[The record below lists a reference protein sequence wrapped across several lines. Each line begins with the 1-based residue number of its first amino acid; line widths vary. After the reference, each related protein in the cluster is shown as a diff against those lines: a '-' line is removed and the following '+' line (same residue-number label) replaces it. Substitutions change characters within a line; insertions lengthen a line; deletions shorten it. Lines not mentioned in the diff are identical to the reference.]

1 MLSVIKS
8 IVLYGLEGRLIHV
21 QVDVSRGMPHLE
33 IVGLP
38 DTSVREAK
46 ERVRIAI
53 KNSGIEF
60 PNKKILVNLAPA
72 DTRKEGSSFDLPIA
86 IGILAATGFVR
97 CHNIETYMF
106 IGELSLDGSIRNVN
120 GILPMCIE
128 AKNLGIKNIV
138 IPKGNELEA
147 SIVKGINIFPV
158 QNILQVLNHIN
169 GFEQLSPS
177 KNDISGLLSSSKSDL
192 LDFCEVKGQGKAKRA
207 LEIAA
212 SGGHNCAMLGSPGS
226 GKTMLAQRF
235 PSILPNLTF
244 EEALEVT
251 KIHSVAGILDK
262 SSSIIFQR
270 PFRSPHHTISYASL
284 IGGGKVPKPGEIS
297 LAHYGVLFLDELPE
311 FNKHTLE
318 VLRGPLEDGQIT
330 ISRLNATVTY
340 PCQFILIASMN
351 PCPCGYHG
359 SSEKECTCTPQQIA
373 KYMGKISGPLLDR
386 IDINVSV
393 NSVKY
398 TDLDSAEQ
406 PESSSC
412 IKVRVNRARKIQL
425 QRYKEHGIFSNS
437 ELTPKLISHFCK
449 LDNSAQLILK
459 NAYEKMGL
467 SARGYGRLLKV
478 ARTIADLD
486 NQEIIQSKHIAEAIQ
501 YRQLDKK
508 GMV

>member
-72 DTRKEGSSFDLPIA
+72 DTRKEGSAFDLPIA

-97 CHNIETYMF
+97 CPNIESYMF

-120 GILPMCIE
+120 GVLPMCIE

-147 SIVKGINIFPV
+147 SIVKDINIFPV
-158 QNILQVLNHIN
+158 QNILQLLNHIN
-169 GFEQLSPS
+169 GFVKIPS
-177 KNDISGLLSSSKSDL
+177 AKNDISNILDISTPSV
-192 LDFCEVKGQGKAKRA
+192 LDFCEVKGQEKAKRA

-270 PFRSPHHTISYASL
+270 PFRTPHHTISYAAL

-311 FNKHTLE
+311 FNKNTLE
-318 VLRGPLEDGQIT
+318 VLRGPLEDGKIT
-330 ISRLNATVTY
+330 INRLNATVTY
-340 PCQFILIASMN
+340 PCKFILIASMN
-351 PCPCGYHG
+351 PCPCGYFG
-359 SSEKECTCTPQQIA
+359 SAEKKCTCTPQQIS
-373 KYMGKISGPLLDR
+373 KYIGKISGPLLDR

-398 TDLDSAEQ
+398 TDLDSAAQ
-406 PESSSC
+406 PESSNS
-412 IKVRVNRARKIQL
+412 IRKRVNNAREIQL
-425 QRYKEHGIFSNS
+425 ERYKEHGIFSNS

-508 GMV
+508 GMF